1 MKKLFIYLSLTII
14 IIISGCLPTP
24 ENTEIVV
31 SDGITSN
38 GDSTE
43 PEIAPNATVYQIE
56 QKDKQSFFKFI
67 LGKKLSGMQVQ
78 FYARPVGSGD
88 DAWIQLG
95 DAPVITDSKG
105 KASLDGLRKWLTGFA
120 LCSAPLDLQLRADVL
135 FSGGKTVSDTMGLV
149 RVLGSQNSLCVELNL
164 DSIPRPNPQIVV
176 SDHDNTLHA
185 TGGLNSITDVIN
197 FLNFTKGDWPLVD
210 EYVVPSVKKLR
221 DEGKD
226 FIIVTGMPLETR
238 ALCRQQMIN
247 HFEAGTLRTIPIIVK
262 SDLPYAETNEYKAAA
277 LGTIKKLY
285 GDGKVLA
292 MVGDTPHED
301 GYGAIANRIF
311 YIPFKVNYF
320 LNPMKDLDTQGFDF
334 ITPDSIAWDW
344 SQVMAD
350 IASGDTVTNTY
361 LRNDTGFLNIA
372 HRGGSDLRPENTLEA
387 FRNGIAEG
395 ADGYE
400 LDLQLTKDG
409 YIVVSHD
416 TTVDRCTDGTGS
428 INDMTLAEV
437 KELDAGYRFTTDGGA
452 SYPYRGHGIQI
463 PTLEEVLNEP
473 ALMNSPGVIEIKQL
487 DEGLSDKLLDMID
500 AHGIKDHVIIES
512 FDSAA
517 LADVRNEIELKGLD
531 VITSFSQAEII
542 SFFLTPLS
550 VMLASKYEPPA
561 KVLQVPLEFA
571 LGGLNVTVINDP
583 FMLKARY
590 LGLKVHAWT
599 INDAATMRSLINDKK
614 VEAIM
619 TDEPGILKG
628 VTEE

>member
-24 ENTEIVV
+24 ENTEIIV

-38 GDSTE
+38 GDITE

-56 QKDKQSFFKFI
+56 QKEKQSFFKFI

-78 FYARPVGSGD
+78 FYARQVGSGD
-88 DAWIQLG
+88 DAWVQLG
-95 DAPVITDSKG
+95 DGPVVTDSKG
-105 KASLDGLRKWLTGFA
+105 KASLDGLRKWLTGFP
-120 LCSAPLDLQLRADVL
+120 LCSAPYDLQLRADVL
-135 FSGGKTVSDTMGLV
+135 FSSGKTVSDSMGIV
-149 RVLGSQNSLCVELNL
+149 RVLASPNNPCML
-164 DSIPRPNPQIVV
+164 DMIPRANPQVV
-176 SDHDNTLHA
+176 ISDHDNTIHA
-185 TGGLNSITDVIN
+185 TGGLNSIADVIN

-210 EYVVPSVKKLR
+210 DYVVPSVKKLR

-226 FIIVTGMPLETR
+226 FVIVTGMPLEAR

-247 HFEAGTLRTIPIIVK
+247 HFEPATPRSILIFVK
-262 SDLPYAETNEYKAAA
+262 DDMPYTETFEYKAET
-277 LGTIKKLY
+277 LGIIKKLY

-301 GYGAIANRIF
+301 GYGAIANGIF

-320 LNPMKDLDTQGFDF
+320 TQPLKDLDTQGFGF
-334 ITPDSIAWDW
+334 IVPDSIAWDW
-344 SQVMAD
+344 SQVTAD
-350 IASGDTVTNTY
+350 IAEGDKVSNVY

-372 HRGGSDLRPENTLEA
+372 HRGGAALMPENTLEA

-409 YIVVSHD
+409 VIVVSHD

-437 KELDAGYRFTTDGGA
+437 KELDAGYWFTPDGVE
-452 SYPYRGHGIQI
+452 YPYRGMDIKI

-473 ALMNSPGVIEIKQL
+473 ALQSAPGVLEIKQL
-487 DEGLSDKLLDMID
+487 DAGLSDKLLDMIE

-512 FDSAA
+512 FDQVA
-517 LADVRNEIELKGLD
+517 LTDVRNEIGLKNID
-531 VITSFSQAEII
+531 VITSFSQSEII

-550 VMLASKYEPPA
+550 VMLATKYEPPA

-590 LGLKVHAWT
+590 LGMKVHAWT
-599 INDAATMRSLINDKK
+599 INDPATMLSLIKDKK

-619 TDEPGILKG
+619 TDVPGILEG
-628 VTEE
+628 VVNE

>member
-1 MKKLFIYLSLTII
+1 MKRFTFYLIISLIMF
-14 IIISGCLPTP
+14 ISGCQPTP

-31 SDGITSN
+31 SDGITGN
-38 GDSTE
+38 GNSTE

-67 LGKKLSGMQVQ
+67 LGKKLSGMQVE

-88 DAWIQLG
+88 DAWVMLG
-95 DAPVITDSKG
+95 EGPVVTDSNG
-105 KASLDGLRKWLTGFA
+105 KASLDGLRKWLPGFPA
-120 LCSAPLDLQLRADVL
+120 CSAPFDLQLRADVL
-135 FSGGKTVSDTMGLV
+135 FSGGERVSDSMGLI
-149 RVLGSQNSLCVELNL
+149 RVLSSPDSPCMDPNL
-164 DSIPRPNPQIVV
+164 DRVPMANHQVV
-176 SDHDNTLHA
+176 ISDHDNTIHA
-185 TGGLNSITDVIN
+185 TGGLNSIPDVVN
-197 FLNFTKGDWPLVD
+197 FLNFTKGDWPLID
-210 EYVVPSVKKLR
+210 EFVIPSLKKLHDDGR
-221 DEGKD
+221 D
-226 FIIVTGMPLETR
+226 FVIVTGMPLETR

-247 HFEAGTLRTIPIIVK
+247 HFEPAAPRSILIFVK
-262 SDLPYAETNEYKAAA
+262 DDMPYKETFEYKAAT
-277 LGTIKKLY
+277 LGIIKKLY
-285 GDGKVLA
+285 GEGKILA

-320 LNPMKDLDTQGFDF
+320 LQPLKDLDTQGFGF

-350 IASGDTVTNTY
+350 IDAGDMVTNRY

-372 HRGGSDLRPENTLEA
+372 HRGGAALMPENTLEA

-395 ADGYE
+395 SDGYE

-416 TTVDRCTDGTGS
+416 TEVDRCTDGTGS

-437 KELDAGYRFTTDGGA
+437 KELDAGYRFTTDGGLT
-452 SYPYRGHGIQI
+452 YPFRGLGIKI

-473 ALMNSPGVIEIKQL
+473 ALANAAGVIEIKQL
-487 DEGLSDKLLDMID
+487 DSGLSDKLLDMIE
-500 AHGIKDHVIIES
+500 AHGIENKVIIES
-512 FDSAA
+512 FDTNA
-517 LADVRNEIELKGLD
+517 LADVKNEINLKGLD

-542 SFFLTPLS
+542 NFFLTPLS
-550 VMLASKYEPPA
+550 VMLATKYEPPA

-583 FMLKARY
+583 FMFKARY

-599 INDAATMRSLINDKK
+599 INDPATMRSLINDKK

-619 TDEPGILKG
+619 TDEPGILES
-628 VTEE
+628 VVNE